1 MRRTCVTL
9 ANSHW
14 DVARNTGQKSRIR
27 IDVSFLRHFV
37 GVFAISFS
45 LAVWYVILHFGLH
58 LI

>member
-1 MRRTCVTL
+1 MTL

-14 DVARNTGQKSRIR
+14 DFARNTWRKSRLR
-27 IDVSFLRHFV
+27 FDVSFLRHFV

>member
-1 MRRTCVTL
+1 VTL